1 MVMRKMLRDITES
14 ETKMIGSNRVSTKE
28 ICTKWPKFNESQAE
42 SLKSVEN
49 LSAQVA
55 KSYNLSQAQAEADV
69 KGWLAGRTF

>member
-1 MVMRKMLRDITES
+1 MRKILRDITES
-14 ETKMIGSNRVSTKE
+14 ETEMIGSSRVSTKE
-28 ICTKWPKFNESQAE
+28 ICTKWPKFTEPQAE

-49 LSAQVA
+49 LSSQVA